1 MMPAE
6 PPRFGVAEQEGES
19 AEAEFTLEAPVICP
33 ACQEAIYN
41 LKVIRML
48 RTRVNFTSTLPR
60 RGRAI
65 ACPNCSTLLSAELG
79 ALH

>member
-1 MMPAE
+1 MMPADSPHSE
-6 PPRFGVAEQEGES
+6 VTDLDRDN

-33 ACQEAIYN
+33 ACQEATYN

-79 ALH
+79 ALA